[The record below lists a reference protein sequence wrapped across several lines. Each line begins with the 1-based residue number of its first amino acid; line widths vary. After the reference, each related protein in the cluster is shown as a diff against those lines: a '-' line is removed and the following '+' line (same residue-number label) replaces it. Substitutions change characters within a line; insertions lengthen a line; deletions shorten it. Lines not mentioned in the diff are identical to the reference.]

1 MTQYKRTG
9 RTALPAISQGG
20 GGEKIRRRK
29 NKKKRKR
36 EQKRFAPRRPTR
48 RPTRRN
54 GRTRGFLIAAYRG
67 GQLRGAGF
75 CPIRQAAAGRAWAE
89 QQRKDRVVDRP
100 ERDLDGPPVGAA
112 TGLFIWVVAARCCS
126 SRVRA
131 LALVLVLVLVL
142 LVPSTAGCV
151 TSPPNQPTS
160 RHKMLSLLYPKPSLP
175 SSGTAKTEAD
185 DVPKIVDFNTIE
197 QTAADDSTAGSA
209 GRASGRGFLGL
220 WPFGRAKSGDA
231 AAAAAAANESVVSQ
245 SAVLDDAHD
254 RVIAMKKIDS
264 SVLHEGSSDGMRAE
278 AADRLGGGDADADA
292 NDEDFIDIQL
302 RQLSYAEVAAL
313 NLIGA
318 DHQFA
323 AKKSGGRRDG
333 ARSVAA
339 GGATGEENILVIDQE
354 ELLGKSITDME
365 MVDSFRNYEKFNPD
379 LDRPCADGLSPE
391 DQWDLYVEGKTPKK
405 ITRKKKSHKQKKT
418 SSHS

>member
-1 MTQYKRTG
+1 M
-9 RTALPAISQGG
+9 ALPLVP
-20 GGEKIRRRK
+20 
-29 NKKKRKR
+29 
-36 EQKRFAPRRPTR
+36 PR
-48 RPTRRN
+48 
-54 GRTRGFLIAAYRG
+54 GCLSGSWLHA
-67 GQLRGAGF
+67 
-75 CPIRQAAAGRAWAE
+75 
-89 QQRKDRVVDRP
+89 VV
-100 ERDLDGPPVGAA
+100 
-112 TGLFIWVVAARCCS
+112 

-197 QTAADDSTAGSA
+197 QTAADDRTAGSA

-220 WPFGRAKSGDA
+220 WPFGRAKSGGDA
-231 AAAAAAANESVVSQ
+231 AAAATNESVVSQ

-278 AADRLGGGDADADA
+278 AADRLGGGGAGADADADANA

-333 ARSVAA
+333 ARSDAA